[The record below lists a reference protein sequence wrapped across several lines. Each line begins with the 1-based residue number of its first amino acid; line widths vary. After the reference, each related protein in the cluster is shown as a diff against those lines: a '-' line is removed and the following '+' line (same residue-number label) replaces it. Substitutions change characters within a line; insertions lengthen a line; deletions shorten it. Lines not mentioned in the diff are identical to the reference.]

1 MIRFRRSASAPTP
14 DSSLQRPCSTAR
26 WVIRGVGTVFF
37 TVAMASKVLAVSMAE
52 YGLFL
57 AILAIVSIA
66 DIGPNTN
73 GAKSV
78 LGELQAAAQ
87 HASLAHLNGNRT
99 QEIAG
104 LAETMGLT
112 KAMLALTAGCD
123 ACGEQTA
130 DLQQLL
136 DVATHLKAVA
146 QGGTGTCKPDGVIG
160 RKEACDPLAQP
171 SGCPTTTFDTFCD
184 DACECVSPPSTTP
197 CDFPFP
203 TECDAQCNC
212 TPIP

>member
-1 MIRFRRSASAPTP
+1 M
-14 DSSLQRPCSTAR
+14 
-26 WVIRGVGTVFF
+26 IRGVGTIVF
-37 TVAMASKVLAVSMAE
+37 TLTMASKVLAARMAE
-52 YGLFL
+52 YALLLFL
-57 AILAIVSIA
+57 IAISLSVQ
-66 DIGPNTN
+66 GPTGPKDN
-73 GAKSV
+73 GASSV
-78 LGELQAAAQ
+78 LGQLRAAGEHAAA
-87 HASLAHLNGNRT
+87 AHLNGNRT

-112 KAMLALTAGCD
+112 KAMLAITGSCD
-123 ACGEQTA
+123 TCGDLRS
-130 DLQQLL
+130 DLQQIL

-160 RKEACDPLAQP
+160 RHEACDPLAQP
-171 SGCPTTTFDTFCD
+171 SGCPITTFETFCD
-184 DACECVSPPSTTP
+184 DACECTSPPSQIF